1 MWCLLCNPYL
11 VGAAGR
17 RHPSKVASTLHGYC
31 VRWKGGMWCI
41 WVEMRSNLGC
51 VGCAC
56 HEMCDEMCN
65 ACLKWWARV
74 VVEKGAK
81 SG

>member
-1 MWCLLCNPYL
+1 MPAMLAVAGSGLCNPYL

-41 WVEMRSNLGC
+41 WVEMP
-51 VGCAC
+51 A
-56 HEMCDEMCN
+56 MCDEMCHESVSQMVGEG
-65 ACLKWWARV
+65 CGGKV
-74 VVEKGAK
+74 
-81 SG
+81 